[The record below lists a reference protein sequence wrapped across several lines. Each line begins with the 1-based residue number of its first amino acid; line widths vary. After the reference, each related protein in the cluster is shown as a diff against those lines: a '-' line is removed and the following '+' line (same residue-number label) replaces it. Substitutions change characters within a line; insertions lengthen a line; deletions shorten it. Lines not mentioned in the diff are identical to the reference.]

1 MRETRRNEIFSLD
14 EEKWQNCLYS
24 QQIHVPKNR
33 ERRLAQVLTQL
44 RHCHI
49 KNFILGLS
57 HLLEN
62 EKQPPD
68 LICEKGVLKTFGK
81 LAGKHPRQILF
92 LIKLQDEALVRFF
105 SVNF

>member
-1 MRETRRNEIFSLD
+1 MKSSRWTKKNGRMVYIRSKYMR
-14 EEKWQNCLYS
+14 
-24 QQIHVPKNR
+24 PKI
-33 ERRLAQVLTQL
+33 LKAHLPKFWLSYATVILQ
-44 RHCHI
+44 
-49 KNFILGLS
+49 NFILGLF